1 MFLSSHSIRI
11 LSLWLLLAGM
21 SVETSFAQSAATGTK
36 ASTGN
41 SDTTSALLT
50 RHQQR
55 MDILEAG
62 LKEIR
67 GVLESDLREISMKI
81 QQLDSSAAQGDSAKS
96 ADMQML
102 NDKME
107 RLTDMIAMTNRRME
121 RTLEITSDTE
131 FRLLRLEKRMQT
143 LLSLGSDSLA
153 NAVIG
158 QDTNP
163 AKPRADVLMNRSEG
177 SDGTTWS
184 VDEKALA
191 DKMQEN
197 ASTDNNS
204 DAATASAV
212 AGLTTESDPSGNA
225 GQNDDMANEN
235 APDVARVGR
244 DPDITAQ
251 GDDMLAKDKAVSDTT
266 STQIIRDAEQPE
278 QVREEVAEEVVVPT
292 KPMVLPDTDPEEQ
305 YRFALGRALQ
315 NDLETAEAAFAEFKQ
330 SNKGHERE
338 ADAVYWLG
346 RVQFMRKKYEKAA
359 MTFSEFNGDFP
370 GDARLVDTTMWIA
383 ESVSHFAEPEQ
394 ACAIYESLPQLLD
407 APPEAFLKQL
417 ATLSATAKCGS

>member
-1 MFLSSHSIRI
+1 MFLRSHSIRI

-67 GVLESDLREISMKI
+67 GVLESDLREIGMKI

-96 ADMQML
+96 ADMQTL

-153 NAVIG
+153 SAVIG

-204 DAATASAV
+204 GSVTANAV
-212 AGLTTESDPSGNA
+212 AGLTAESDPSGNA
-225 GQNDDMANEN
+225 GQNDDMANVN
-235 APDVARVGR
+235 ATDVVGVGR
-244 DPDITAQ
+244 DPDTTAQ
-251 GDDMLAKDKAVSDTT
+251 GDGMLAKDKTVTDMDTT
-266 STQIIRDAEQPE
+266 QIGSDAEQPE
-278 QVREEVAEEVVVPT
+278 EVVAPA
-292 KPMVLPDTDPEEQ
+292 KPVVLPDSSPEEQ

-315 NDLETAEAAFAEFKQ
+315 NDLETAEAAFTEFKQ
-330 SNKGHERE
+330 LNKGHERE